1 MVKKSILYSIVCC
14 CVFISSLALAN
25 DRTQSPSA
33 AKVSREHSK
42 KQGSDHFVVSGKPL
56 DYWVSSVS
64 TDLGPKDSKATVEA
78 LSLALS
84 ADDIAVRVTAAD
96 ALAVLGPRAKAAM
109 PALVSQLSHQQ
120 GWVRVAAMGA
130 MAAIGKDAVP
140 LLVDTVKTDRGA
152 PRIRAALVL
161 ASIGPDAKDA
171 VEVLAATIPNLD
183 EINQGRFLSILS
195 QIAPEQYP
203 LSRVTPTTAQ
213 FDATEAGKSSGLTF
227 DTVATRQWAQFHGPG
242 RDSVCREKGLLK
254 KWPKEGPKLLWTL
267 KGLGS
272 GYSSVSIAD
281 GTIFTMGDRTS
292 KDGSDSQ
299 FVLAYDLKTRKLL
312 WATPIGPPHSDGSRC
327 TPTVDGDL
335 VFALGTEGDLVCL
348 EAKTGKIRWKKNL
361 PTDFGGAMMS
371 GWKFCESP
379 LVDGNKVICT
389 PGGTDAAMVALDKQ
403 NGNTIWKCAL
413 PEMGKEGKDG
423 AGYSSALVAR
433 IGGVRQYVQLLG
445 RGVIGVDA
453 QTGRF
458 LWGYN
463 RIANTTA
470 NITTPVV
477 RGNYVFVTTAYN
489 TGAAMLKITREGDI
503 FKAQEVYF
511 ITPKEFQ
518 NHHGGVVLAGNYV
531 YGGHGTNRGDT
542 TCIEFGTGKIM
553 WKERAPGRGSASVLY
568 ADGNLIFRYDRG
580 EVLLIEATPDAFR
593 LKGRLEPPRG
603 EGPAWAHPVIHNGR
617 LYLRHGDILS
627 CFDVREYTDKVHSDL
642 QTE

>member
-1 MVKKSILYSIVCC
+1 MSKKSILYSIVCC
-14 CVFISSLALAN
+14 CVVILLLALVN
-25 DRTQSPSA
+25 NRSQSPSTA
-33 AKVSREHSK
+33 EASLEHPK
-42 KQGSDHFVVSGKPL
+42 KHGSDHFVVSGKPL

-64 TDLGPKDSKATVEA
+64 TDLDREDSKATVEA

-84 ADDIAVRVTAAD
+84 ADDIAVRVAAAD

-130 MAAIGKDAVP
+130 MAAMGKDAVP
-140 LLVDTVKTDRGA
+140 LLVDTIKTDRGA

-203 LSRVTPTTAQ
+203 PSKVAAATVQ
-213 FDATEAGKSSGLTF
+213 FDATEADQSFGLTF
-227 DTVATRQWAQFHGPG
+227 DTVGARQWAQFHGPG
-242 RDSVCREKGLLK
+242 RDSVCREKGLLN

-281 GTIFTMGDRTS
+281 GMVFTMGDRAS

-299 FVLAYDLKTRKLL
+299 FVLAYDLQTRKLL
-312 WATPIGPPHSDGSRC
+312 WATSIGPAHSDGSRC
-327 TPTVDGDL
+327 TPTIDGEL

-348 EAKTGKIRWKKNL
+348 EAKTGKVRWKKNL
-361 PTDFGGAMMS
+361 PNDFGGVMMS
-371 GWKFCESP
+371 GWKYCESL

-403 NGNTIWKCAL
+403 NGNTIWKCSL
-413 PEMGKEGKDG
+413 PKIGKEGKDG

-453 QTGRF
+453 KTGRF

-470 NITTPVV
+470 NITTPLV

-489 TGAAMLKITREGDI
+489 TGAAMLKITREDDI

-518 NHHGGVVLAGNYV
+518 NHHGGVVLAGDYV

-568 ADGNLIFRYDRG
+568 ADGNLVFRYDRG
-580 EVLLIEATPDAFR
+580 EVLLIEATCDGFR

-627 CFDVREYTDKVHSDL
+627 CFDVREYA
-642 QTE
+642 E